1 MRKYLDTVMEEV
13 VNLVNLRKQIILTKK
28 KHFLRMDNS

>member
-13 VNLVNLRKQIILTKK
+13 VNLVNLKKQIILTKK
-28 KHFLRMDNS
+28 TFS